1 VTAAGSAT
9 LAGAAWDRTRGLTRG
24 LVGAGEEEDLRSCD
38 PCLTGP
44 VARAQSH
51 GPVSRASLTGRGAA
65 RRRAAYD
72 AGMRFAIAIPQIYAD
87 GSFSPDD
94 FRSYF
99 ARVEELG
106 VFESAWAQEMP
117 LSSSPQLAPLE
128 VMTYAAACTTS
139 LRLGCTV
146 FVTTL
151 HSPVHLAKAIAS
163 LDQISGGRV
172 EIGVGSGG
180 PRRPFGA
187 FGLSSDRYVARF
199 TEGLALMK
207 ELWTSPSVT
216 FEGEFFQLSGA
227 RMEPKPF
234 QKPYPRLWFGGSAEA
249 AVRRGVR
256 LCDGFFGAGSS
267 TTEAFTSQVAVVRDA
282 LTSSGRRVGFGPGE
296 FPVAKRIY
304 IAIDARDG
312 ERARERMNAS
322 LASLY
327 GQRTP
332 AIEAAAVAGT
342 PAECVAGVRAVID
355 AGAEMVLFTPLYDL
369 TEHLERIAAEII
381 PALG

>member
-1 VTAAGSAT
+1 
-9 LAGAAWDRTRGLTRG
+9 
-24 LVGAGEEEDLRSCD
+24 
-38 PCLTGP
+38 
-44 VARAQSH
+44 
-51 GPVSRASLTGRGAA
+51 
-65 RRRAAYD
+65 
-72 AGMRFAIAIPQIYAD
+72 MRFAIAIPQIYAD
-87 GSFSPDD
+87 GSFSPED
-94 FRSYF
+94 FRSYL

-106 VFESAWAQEMP
+106 IFESAWTQEMP
-117 LSSSPQLAPLE
+117 LSASPQLAPLE

-163 LDQISGGRV
+163 LDQMSGGRV
-172 EIGVGSGG
+172 EVGVGSGG

-187 FGLSSDRYVARF
+187 FGFSGDRYVARF

-216 FEGEFFQLSGA
+216 FDGEFFQLSGA

-234 QKPYPRLWFGGSAEA
+234 QKPYPRLWFGGAAET

-267 TTEAFTSQVAVVRDA
+267 ATAAFASQVAVVRDA
-282 LTSSGRRVGFGPGE
+282 LAPSGRSIGFGPGE
-296 FPVAKRIY
+296 FPVAKRVY
-304 IAIDARDG
+304 IAIDSADG
-312 ERARERMNAS
+312 TRARERMNAS
-322 LASLY
+322 LAEMY
-327 GQRTP
+327 GQRIP

-342 PAECVAGVRAVID
+342 AAECVSGVRAVIA
-355 AGAEMVLFTPLYDL
+355 AGAEMILFTPLYDL
-369 TEHLERIAAEII
+369 TEHMEQVAAEII